1 MTRLWFA
8 ILISLTLGTSALGL
22 DRAAAEPP
30 AHGGGGGGSS
40 QGSGNRFAL
49 FFNRG
54 ESDEDGHDDEE
65 EEDDPRAFNM
75 PALVV
80 PLSSHGRLTG
90 FAYVQVRVRA
100 ADGENVWDMQENL
113 HFALDALVRAGYR
126 EPLSTE
132 NGETLD
138 TDHARDV
145 WREVLQEIYG
155 ANSIDRIE
163 IRASDTRL
171 LRR

>member
-1 MTRLWFA
+1 MTRIWLALFM
-8 ILISLTLGTSALGL
+8 SLTLNASAFAL
-22 DRAAAEPP
+22 
-30 AHGGGGGGSS
+30 GGGGGEPPASSGSGS
-40 QGSGNRFAL
+40 GSGNRFAL

-54 ESDEDGHDDEE
+54 DSEEEEHVEEE

-90 FAYVQVRVRA
+90 FAYVNVRVRA
-100 ADGENVWDMQENL
+100 ADGQNVWNMQENL

-126 EPLSTE
+126 DPLS
-132 NGETLD
+132 NADGSDLD
-138 TDHARDV
+138 PDHAREV

-155 ANSIDRIE
+155 PGSIDRIE

-171 LRR
+171 LNN